1 MTDSTQLAETD
12 EPGQALLPCGVRLVT
27 LDNALNRAA
36 QGLSVAEKRLMM
48 IAVSKLDPRTPAV
61 SPTVAPLVTKVS
73 AAEYAEHA
81 KVDMPAAYMALKA
94 AAEDL
99 HKRQITMREDLPGG
113 GKRQRYI
120 RVSMSWVGRA
130 TYHSGE
136 GWIELAWWHEVM
148 PYLTGLQSKFT
159 QYQLQQAVALR
170 SLYSWRL
177 LELLTQ
183 HHDTG
188 WLQITIE
195 DFCRAMEATEKQEAD
210 FAAIRRK
217 MIEPAVKELNDK
229 DAWFITWEP
238 IKAGRKVTALRF
250 EFIRD
255 EQLCLDLGKPPR
267 TPRPQPRPAAL
278 DAPAPPDPTPKA
290 APRRRRPEPTE
301 AELQAFALPGESR
314 ESALERWRARGPAA
328 VLAAI
333 RAASPQ

>member
-1 MTDSTQLAETD
+1 MTDSPQIAPAD

-36 QGLSVAEKRLMM
+36 QGLSLAEKRLMM
-48 IAVSKLDPRTPAV
+48 IAVSKLDPRTPAE
-61 SPTVAPLVTKVS
+61 SPTAAPLVTKVT
-73 AAEYAEHA
+73 AVEYAEHA
-81 KVDMPAAYMALKA
+81 KVDLDAAYLALKA

-130 TYHSGE
+130 TYHNGA

-148 PYLTGLQSKFT
+148 PYLTGLKDKFT
-159 QYQLQQAVALR
+159 EYQLQQAVALR

-177 LELLTQ
+177 LELLMQ
-183 HHDTG
+183 HQDTG

-217 MIEPAVKELNDK
+217 MIEPAVRELNDK
-229 DAWFITWEP
+229 DAWLITWEP
-238 IKAGRKVTALRF
+238 LKFGRKVTGLRF
-250 EFIRD
+250 DFRRD
-255 EQLCLDLGKPPR
+255 DQLRLDLGKPPR
-267 TPRPQPRPAAL
+267 MPRQQPRAADL
-278 DAPAPPDPTPKA
+278 DAPAPSAAPK
-290 APRRRRPEPTE
+290 PRRRKKPTA
-301 AELQAFALPGESR
+301 AELSEFAKPGETKD
-314 ESALERWRARGPAA
+314 EALARWYA
-328 VLAAI
+328 
-333 RAASPQ
+333 

>member
-1 MTDSTQLAETD
+1 
-12 EPGQALLPCGVRLVT
+12 
-27 LDNALNRAA
+27 
-36 QGLSVAEKRLMM
+36 
-48 IAVSKLDPRTPAV
+48 
-61 SPTVAPLVTKVS
+61 
-73 AAEYAEHA
+73 
-81 KVDMPAAYMALKA
+81 
-94 AAEDL
+94 
-99 HKRQITMREDLPGG
+99 
-113 GKRQRYI
+113 
-120 RVSMSWVGRA
+120 
-130 TYHSGE
+130 
-136 GWIELAWWHEVM
+136 
-148 PYLTGLQSKFT
+148 
-159 QYQLQQAVALR
+159 
-170 SLYSWRL
+170 
-177 LELLTQ
+177 
-183 HHDTG
+183 
-188 WLQITIE
+188 
-195 DFCRAMEATEKQEAD
+195 MEATEKQEAD